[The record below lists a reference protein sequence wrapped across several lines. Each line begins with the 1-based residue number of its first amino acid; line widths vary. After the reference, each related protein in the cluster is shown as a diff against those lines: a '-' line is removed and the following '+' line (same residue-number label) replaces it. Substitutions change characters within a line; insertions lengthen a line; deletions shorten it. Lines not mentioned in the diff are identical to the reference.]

1 MQAKIKRAEIPTPG
15 LERWMELDFRLNT
28 LADGDAEDL
37 ADGCY
42 PEWLYGAIRGYASAV
57 SLRELQRVG
66 SSF

>member
-1 MQAKIKRAEIPTPG
+1 
-15 LERWMELDFRLNT
+15 MELDFRLNT